1 MGLLDSIN
9 NTFRPVQIH
18 GQPGPGDTTAAPVT
32 PSNEKE
38 TFQPQRADGGNDG
51 IETAPDVEDDDV
63 LEKPVSR
70 DLEAGVAAVEALQVV
85 WGKYGLWIVAAGWV
99 TSIRILCDKS

>member
-1 MGLLDSIN
+1 MGFLDSIN

-18 GQPGPGDTTAAPVT
+18 GQPGPEITTAVPVAS
-32 PSNEKE
+32 SNEKE
-38 TFQPQRADGGNDG
+38 NVQPQRADGGNDG

-63 LEKPVSR
+63 LEKPAPR
-70 DLEAGVAAVEALQVV
+70 DVEAGVAAVEALQVV

-99 TSIRILCDKS
+99 T